1 MYEMLTIRP
10 SAPRSILDER
20 IGDLALIEK
29 SAMGQSAANSYPRCR
44 FYSHLKFDEFLYKND
59 KIHSRTSL
67 VFTIAFA

>member
-1 MYEMLTIRP
+1 
-10 SAPRSILDER
+10 
-20 IGDLALIEK
+20 
-29 SAMGQSAANSYPRCR
+29 MGQSAANSYPRCR